1 MSKAEINKKNNAFR
15 APAVAVHERQGGEF
29 ACGERR
35 GSGAEHKG
43 A

>member
-15 APAVAVHERQGGEF
+15 APAVEPAAQGGEF
-29 ACGERR
+29 ACGKHR
-35 GSGAEHKG
+35 GSGFTDKG